1 MLFIEVLVFKGL
13 GSESVKTWN
22 IFNDKGK
29 DKFYMFI

>member
-1 MLFIEVLVFKGL
+1 MLGIEVLFFEGP

-22 IFNDKGK
+22 IFDNEGK